1 MHECFFFPDVLYDIV
16 CNMQLPPRPFVMLEA
31 SFAFHTH
38 SRVMA
43 NGLIQYVCGLKLLA
57 QSGPDKDEVSGL
69 WSAAPGMVSHSTQVR
84 LRSHTLSD
92 DKVQTYFGLTMMN
105 SCSDTSFVCVK
116 NSIHIQS
123 RNYVGLGGKNVTYCG
138 PTLSSITTFASLANP
153 NTG

>member
-1 MHECFFFPDVLYDIV
+1 
-16 CNMQLPPRPFVMLEA
+16 MQLPPRPFVMLEA

-43 NGLIQYVCGLKLLA
+43 IGLIQYVY
-57 QSGPDKDEVSGL
+57 EVSRL
-69 WSAAPGMVSHSTQVR
+69 WSAAPGMVSHSIQVR

-92 DKVQTYFGLTMMN
+92 DKVQTYFGLTLMN
-105 SCSDTSFVCVK
+105 NCSNTNFVVGK

-123 RNYVGLGGKNVTYCG
+123 RNYVGLGGRNVTYCG
-138 PTLSSITTFASLANP
+138 PTLSSISTFASPADP

>member
-1 MHECFFFPDVLYDIV
+1 MNVFFSDVLYDIV
-16 CNMQLPPRPFVMLEA
+16 CNMQLRPRPFVMLGA

-57 QSGPDKDEVSGL
+57 QSGPDKDEVSRL
-69 WSAAPGMVSHSTQVR
+69 WSAAPGMVSHSIQVR

-92 DKVQTYFGLTMMN
+92 GKVQTYFGLTLMN
-105 SCSDTSFVCVK
+105 SCSDTSFVCGK

-138 PTLSSITTFASLANP
+138 PTLSSITTFASSANP